1 MSALEQSL
9 ADYLRLR
16 RSLGHDLAESAWMLP
31 GFVAFLDARGQQTVT
46 VRAALEW
53 AQAADAE
60 GRTTTI
66 GPRRMTA
73 VRGFARYLT
82 GLDPATE
89 VPPIGLMPNRQHW
102 RQPFIYSQDDI
113 RRVMAYARHH
123 LTAPL
128 RAATYETL
136 IGLLASSGLRI
147 GEAIKLDRSD
157 IDWHE
162 GVLLIRESKFGKS
175 RMVPV
180 DPSTL
185 HALARYAELRDGLQ
199 PRPRD
204 PSFFISRTQK
214 RLIYAVVCPTF
225 RQLITGTGVG
235 AEAPSPPRL
244 HDLRHTFAVA
254 VLLSWYRAGV
264 DVPAKLPAL
273 STYLGHREPA
283 TTYWYL
289 SAVPELLALAA
300 ARQETVWQEIRP

>member
-1 MSALEQSL
+1 
-9 ADYLRLR
+9 
-16 RSLGHDLAESAWMLP
+16 MLP

-102 RQPFIYSQDDI
+102 RQPFIYSQNDI

-123 LTAPL
+123 LTPPL

-136 IGLLASSGLRI
+136 IGLLASNGLRI
-147 GEAIKLDRSD
+147 GEAIKLDRGD

-185 HALARYAELRDGLQ
+185 QALARYAELRDDLQ

-244 HDLRHTFAVA
+244 HDLRH
-254 VLLSWYRAGV
+254 
-264 DVPAKLPAL
+264 
-273 STYLGHREPA
+273 
-283 TTYWYL
+283 
-289 SAVPELLALAA
+289 
-300 ARQETVWQEIRP
+300 